1 MSLRSKTGLALGW
14 CSIIAQKWSKEN
26 VLDSIKKD
34 LIKVAN
40 SVSEF
45 DIIRRR
51 KAQEIL
57 DRWKDWTASYNDF
70 IKNLSCARMNIDN
83 FQVKTISQ
91 LNNLTGDSSYSTQNI
106 DNRRTT
112 SGKRHR
118 DRKETEENLNS
129 SKKSGHKQKK
139 KRTKI
144 EQYFPVCNDICEIQH
159 EQRSFDN
166 VDDEELSGITLVPP
180 DELLRDAPF
189 VQTQDKDETNLNLF
203 DLEKDVEN
211 SYLQELSVETLNPTI
226 ERLLGIEK
234 GIARYRITFLP
245 EFHLNDP
252 VKRLFTDKEWIVM
265 ESKWRKIEE
274 EIVNSLL
281 PIESNLQSL
290 LKRYENVISQNTI
303 GCYIDLNKV
312 ESAIGQVP
320 FENDYLFA
328 RDWTLRWIQ
337 QVYTAFLMCFQTPIN
352 PLIDAN
358 ASEYAYRSRIINRLW
373 EEVFLDVNGVIYMKT
388 GEVENTDR
396 KFQLEIK
403 RYKDKRNT
411 NSGSWF
417 HDAILSM
424 NVSQSEI
431 QVAFGEVVGNAYYHD
446 DVKMNGDREKILKAM
461 QLALFKIRQL
471 FPGDSPNLKN
481 LETYGIL
488 VYKRDVFFYS
498 MHWIDGVYLV
508 DQFDKF
514 LIPNASTQ
522 LKNLSDIIR
531 TMITF
536 KPLDSENTISNEHAR
551 RNEILQSIDKL
562 FSQPTSHSKKDKLA
576 SFFEQRSR
584 PTSPPLPQK
593 PIKLMG
599 SLERYPM
606 QYSASASEFRN
617 L

>member
-1 MSLRSKTGLALGW
+1 MEQGDWK
-14 CSIIAQKWSKEN
+14 N

-45 DIIRRR
+45 DIIRRG

-57 DRWKDWTASYNDF
+57 DRWKDWTATYNDF

-91 LNNLTGDSSYSTQNI
+91 LNNLTRDSSYSTQNI

-129 SKKSGHKQKK
+129 IKK
-139 KRTKI
+139 
-144 EQYFPVCNDICEIQH
+144 
-159 EQRSFDN
+159 QRSFDN

-180 DELLRDAPF
+180 DELLRDAPV
-189 VQTQDKDETNLNLF
+189 VQTQDKDETKVNLF

-211 SYLQELSVETLNPTI
+211 SYLQELSVE
-226 ERLLGIEK
+226 
-234 GIARYRITFLP
+234 
-245 EFHLNDP
+245 
-252 VKRLFTDKEWIVM
+252 
-265 ESKWRKIEE
+265 IEE

-337 QVYTAFLMCFQTPIN
+337 QVYTAFLMYFQTPLN

-411 NSGSWF
+411 NAGSWF

-424 NVSQSEI
+424 NVNQSEI

-471 FPGDSPNLKN
+471 FPGDIPNLKN

-514 LIPNASTQ
+514 LIHNASTQ

-536 KPLDSENTISNEHAR
+536 KNRVISLQQNIESALKFRKKLNRGGTLHINDSIVYA
-551 RNEILQSIDKL
+551 
-562 FSQPTSHSKKDKLA
+562 
-576 SFFEQRSR
+576 
-584 PTSPPLPQK
+584 SPPQK
-593 PIKLMG
+593 KI
-599 SLERYPM
+599 
-606 QYSASASEFRN
+606 
-617 L
+617 